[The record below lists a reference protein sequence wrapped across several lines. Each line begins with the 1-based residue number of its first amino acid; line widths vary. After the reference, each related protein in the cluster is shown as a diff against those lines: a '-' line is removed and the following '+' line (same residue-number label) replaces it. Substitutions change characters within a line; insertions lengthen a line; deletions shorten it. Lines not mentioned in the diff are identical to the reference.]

1 VRRPNLVRSS
11 AFRLTL
17 LYMVLFG
24 TSVLGLLAFI
34 YLSTIAV
41 IDRQTE
47 DTIDAEVRGLAEQY
61 REQGLARLIDVIR
74 LRSSVDGSDYY
85 LLTDPNLTPLAGNLA
100 TWPKETGAAGDWIRL
115 TVHKRNQGQV
125 ASRDVRA
132 QLFTLSGGYRLLVG
146 RDTHERTNLR
156 NIVIK
161 ALAWSLAAA
170 LALGLIGGIVL
181 SRRMLRR
188 VEHVARTAQGIM
200 AGDLSR
206 RIAVTGTGDE
216 FDRLATSL
224 NAMLDQIE
232 RLMTG
237 MRLATDSLA
246 HDLRGPLTR
255 LRGRIE
261 LALRQPPQAARD
273 REALA
278 DVLRQAEAALSTF
291 DSLMKI
297 AMAEAGIGGAE
308 LRVIDLA
315 GVAADAAEL
324 YEPVA
329 EAREIRLY
337 ISTQEGA
344 LVRAQP
350 ELLAQAITNLI
361 DNAVKNTPSGGRIDI
376 IVEAR
381 RSVVILCVVDTGRG
395 IPPADR
401 ERVLDRFV
409 RLEESR
415 STPGAGLGLA
425 LVAAVARM
433 HGARLSLDD
442 AVPGLRVT
450 LRFPL
455 AREPEPVPQLRA
467 VTQA

>member
-1 VRRPNLVRSS
+1 
-11 AFRLTL
+11 
-17 LYMVLFG
+17 MILFG

-34 YLSTIAV
+34 YLSTVAV

-61 REQGLARLIDVIR
+61 REQGLARLIDVVR

-85 LLTDPNLTPLAGNLA
+85 LLTDPNLTPLAGNLVA
-100 TWPKETGAAGDWIRL
+100 WPKDAEGAGDWIRL
-115 TVHKRNQGQV
+115 TVHRQSQGQGPTT
-125 ASRDVRA
+125 SRDVRA

-156 NIVIK
+156 DIVIK
-161 ALAWSLAAA
+161 ALGWSLAAA
-170 LALGLIGGIVL
+170 LALGLVGGIVL

-188 VEHVARTAQGIM
+188 VEHVAVTSQGIM

-246 HDLRGPLTR
+246 HDLRSPLTR

-261 LALRQPPQAARD
+261 LALRQPPHAARD

-278 DVLRQAEAALSTF
+278 DVLRQAEVALSTF

-297 AMAEAGIGGAE
+297 AMAEAGIGAAD
-308 LRVIDLA
+308 LRVVDLS
-315 GVAADAAEL
+315 GTAADAAEL

-329 EAREIRLY
+329 EEREIRLCV
-337 ISTQEGA
+337 STQPGA
-344 LVRAQP
+344 FIRAQP

-361 DNAVKNTPSGGRIDI
+361 DNAVKNTPSGGQIRVA
-376 IVEAR
+376 VEAR
-381 RSVVILCVVDTGRG
+381 RSVVLLCVADTGRG
-395 IPPADR
+395 IPEADR
-401 ERVLDRFV
+401 ARVLDRFV

-425 LVAAVARM
+425 LVSAVARM
-433 HGARLSLDD
+433 HGARLSLED
-442 AVPGLRVT
+442 AAPGLRVT
-450 LRFPL
+450 LRFPM
-455 AREPEPVPQLRA
+455 AREPDLAATGRA
-467 VTQA
+467 VASA

>member
-1 VRRPNLVRSS
+1 
-11 AFRLTL
+11 
-17 LYMVLFG
+17 MILFG
-24 TSVLGLLAFI
+24 TSVLGLLGFI

-85 LLTDPNLTPLAGNLA
+85 LLTDPNLTPLAGNLVA
-100 TWPKETGAAGDWIRL
+100 WPKETEGGGDWIRL
-115 TVHKRNQGQV
+115 TVHRQTQGQTS
-125 ASRDVRA
+125 SRDVRA

-161 ALAWSLAAA
+161 ALGWSLAAA

-188 VEHVARTAQGIM
+188 VEHVARTSQGIM

-206 RIAVTGTGDE
+206 RIAITGTGDE

-246 HDLRGPLTR
+246 HDLRSPLTR

-261 LALRQPPQAARD
+261 LALRQPPHPARD
-273 REALA
+273 REALS

-297 AMAEAGIGGAE
+297 AMAEAGIGGAD

-315 GVAADAAEL
+315 GIAGDAAEL

-329 EAREIRLY
+329 EEREIRLC
-337 ISTQEGA
+337 ISTQPGA
-344 LVRAQP
+344 FVRAQP

-361 DNAVKNTPSGGRIDI
+361 DNAVKNTPSGGRIDVA
-376 IVEAR
+376 VEAR
-381 RSVVILCVVDTGRG
+381 RSVVILCVADNGRG
-395 IPPADR
+395 IPAEDR

-433 HGARLSLDD
+433 HGARLSLED
-442 AVPGLRVT
+442 AAPGLRVA

-455 AREPEPVPQLRA
+455 AREPELTAAGRTL
-467 VTQA
+467 TQA

>member
-1 VRRPNLVRSS
+1 
-11 AFRLTL
+11 
-17 LYMVLFG
+17 MILFG

-34 YLSTIAV
+34 YWSTVAV
-41 IDRQTE
+41 VDRQTE

-61 REQGLARLIDVIR
+61 REQGLARLIEVIR
-74 LRSSVDGSDYY
+74 LRSSVEGQDYY
-85 LLTDPNLTPLAGNLA
+85 LLTDPDLRPLAGNLA
-100 TWPKETGAAGDWIRL
+100 SWPKDAEGAGDWIRL
-115 TVHKRNQGQV
+115 SVYRNTKGQV
-125 ASRDVRA
+125 VSRDVRA

-146 RDTHERTNLR
+146 RDTQERTNLR
-156 NIVIK
+156 SIVLK
-161 ALAWSLAAA
+161 ALGWSLAAA
-170 LALGLIGGIVL
+170 LGLGLIGGIVI

-188 VEHVARTAQGIM
+188 VEHVARTSQGIM

-206 RIAVTGTGDE
+206 RIAITGSGDE

-246 HDLRGPLTR
+246 HDLRSPLTR

-261 LALRQPPQAARD
+261 LALRQPPQAVRD

-291 DSLMKI
+291 DSLLKI
-297 AMAEAGIGGAE
+297 ATAEAGVGAAE
-308 LRVIDLA
+308 LRTVDLA
-315 GVAADAAEL
+315 TVARDAAEL

-329 EAREIRLY
+329 EEHGIDLCIESQA
-337 ISTQEGA
+337 GA
-344 LVRAQP
+344 TVRAQP

-361 DNAVKNTPSGGRIDI
+361 DNAVKNTPPGGRIAVA
-376 IVEAR
+376 VEA
-381 RSVVILCVVDTGRG
+381 SAGVVILRVRDTGPG
-395 IPPADR
+395 IPAADR

-415 STPGAGLGLA
+415 STPGAGLGLS

-433 HGARLSLDD
+433 HGAALSLGE
-442 AVPGLRVT
+442 AEPGLVVT
-450 LRFPL
+450 LRFP
-455 AREPEPVPQLRA
+455 RETEMPAAVRLPAAIRA
-467 VTQA
+467 

>member
-1 VRRPNLVRSS
+1 MRRANLIKSS

-17 LYMVLFG
+17 LYMILFG

-61 REQGLARLIDVIR
+61 REQGLARLIEVIR
-74 LRSSVDGSDYY
+74 LRSSIEGQDYY
-85 LLTDPNLTPLAGNLA
+85 LLTDPNLRPLAGNLSA
-100 TWPKETGAAGDWIRL
+100 WPKEAEGAKDWVDL
-115 TVHKRNQGQV
+115 TVTRNSKGQEV
-125 ASRDVRA
+125 SHDVRA

-146 RDTHERTNLR
+146 RDTHERTNIR
-156 NIVIK
+156 SIVVK
-161 ALAWSLAAA
+161 ALGWSVAAA
-170 LALGLIGGIVL
+170 VGLGLVGGIVI

-188 VEHVARTAQGIM
+188 VEHVARTSQGIM

-206 RIAVTGTGDE
+206 RMAVTGSGDE

-246 HDLRGPLTR
+246 HDLRSPLTR

-278 DVLRQAEAALSTF
+278 DVLRQAELALSTF
-291 DSLMKI
+291 DSLLKI
-297 AMAEAGIGGAE
+297 AMAEAGVGAAD

-315 GVAADAAEL
+315 AVARDAAEL

-329 EAREIRLY
+329 EEAGIRLR
-337 ISTQEGA
+337 IETQGGA
-344 LVRAQP
+344 MVRAQP
-350 ELLAQAITNLI
+350 ELLAQSITNLI
-361 DNAVKNTPSGGRIDI
+361 DNAVKNTPSGGEITVAVGLSRSSVTLRIG
-376 IVEAR
+376 
-381 RSVVILCVVDTGRG
+381 DTGPG
-395 IPPADR
+395 IPAVDR
-401 ERVLDRFV
+401 QRVLDRFV

-415 STPGAGLGLA
+415 STPGAGLGLS
-425 LVAAVARM
+425 LVAAVAKM
-433 HGARLSLDD
+433 HGAQLHLGD
-442 AVPGLRVT
+442 AGPGLVIT
-450 LRFPL
+450 LIFPI
-455 AREPEPVPQLRA
+455 AASAHDSAEWRA
-467 VTQA
+467 VTEA

>member
-1 VRRPNLVRSS
+1 MRRPNLVRSS

-17 LYMVLFG
+17 LYMILFG

-61 REQGLARLIDVIR
+61 REQGLARLIDVVR
-74 LRSSVDGSDYY
+74 LRSSVEGSDYY
-85 LLTDPNLTPLAGNLA
+85 LLTDPNLTPLAGNLVA
-100 TWPKETGAAGDWIRL
+100 WPKDIEGAGDWIRL
-115 TVHKRNQGQV
+115 TVHRESQGQTT
-125 ASRDVRA
+125 SRDVRA

-188 VEHVARTAQGIM
+188 VEHVARTSQGIM

-246 HDLRGPLTR
+246 HDLRSPLTR

-261 LALRQPPQAARD
+261 LALRQPPHAVRD
-273 REALA
+273 REALG
-278 DVLRQAEAALSTF
+278 DVLRQAEVALSTF

-297 AMAEAGIGGAE
+297 AMAEAGIGAAD
-308 LRVIDLA
+308 LRIVDLA
-315 GVAADAAEL
+315 GLAGDAAEL

-329 EAREIRLY
+329 EEREIGLR
-337 ISTQEGA
+337 ISTRPGA
-344 LVRAQP
+344 FIRAQP

-361 DNAVKNTPSGGRIDI
+361 DNAVKNTPSGGRIDVV
-376 IVEAR
+376 VEPR
-381 RSVVILCVVDTGRG
+381 RSVVLLCVADTGRG
-395 IPPADR
+395 IPAADR

-425 LVAAVARM
+425 LVSAVARM
-433 HGARLSLDD
+433 HGARLSLED
-442 AVPGLRVT
+442 AAPGLRVT

-455 AREPEPVPQLRA
+455 AREPEPAAAPRA
-467 VTQA
+467 VARA

>member
-1 VRRPNLVRSS
+1 
-11 AFRLTL
+11 
-17 LYMVLFG
+17 MILFG

-34 YLSTIAV
+34 YWSTVAV
-41 IDRQTE
+41 VDRQTE

-61 REQGLARLIDVIR
+61 REQGLARLIEVIR
-74 LRSSVDGSDYY
+74 LRSSVEGQDYY
-85 LLTDPNLTPLAGNLA
+85 LLTDPDLRPLAGNLA
-100 TWPKETGAAGDWIRL
+100 SWPKDAEGAGDWIRL
-115 TVHKRNQGQV
+115 SVYRNTKGQV
-125 ASRDVRA
+125 VSRDVRA

-146 RDTHERTNLR
+146 RDTQERTNLR
-156 NIVIK
+156 SIVLK
-161 ALAWSLAAA
+161 ALGWSLAAA
-170 LALGLIGGIVL
+170 LGLGLIGGIVI

-188 VEHVARTAQGIM
+188 VEHVARTSQGIM

-206 RIAVTGTGDE
+206 RIAITGSGDE

-246 HDLRGPLTR
+246 HDLRSPLTR

-261 LALRQPPQAARD
+261 LALRQPPQAVRD

-291 DSLMKI
+291 DSLLKI
-297 AMAEAGIGGAE
+297 AMAEAGVGAAE
-308 LRVIDLA
+308 LRTVDLA
-315 GVAADAAEL
+315 TVARDAAEL

-329 EAREIRLY
+329 EEHGIDLCIESQA
-337 ISTQEGA
+337 GA
-344 LVRAQP
+344 TVRAQP

-361 DNAVKNTPSGGRIDI
+361 DNAVKNTPPGGRIAVA
-376 IVEAR
+376 VEA
-381 RSVVILCVVDTGRG
+381 SAGVVILRVRDTGPG
-395 IPPADR
+395 IPTADR

-415 STPGAGLGLA
+415 STPGAGLGLS

-433 HGARLSLDD
+433 HGAALSLGE
-442 AVPGLRVT
+442 AEPGLVVT
-450 LRFPL
+450 LRFP
-455 AREPEPVPQLRA
+455 RETEMPAAVRLPAAIRA
-467 VTQA
+467 

>member
-1 VRRPNLVRSS
+1 MRRPNLVRSS

-17 LYMVLFG
+17 LYMILFG

-85 LLTDPNLTPLAGNLA
+85 LLTDPNLTPLAGNLVA
-100 TWPKETGAAGDWIRL
+100 WPKETEGGGDWIRL
-115 TVHKRNQGQV
+115 TVHRQTQGQTS
-125 ASRDVRA
+125 SRDVRA

-161 ALAWSLAAA
+161 ALGWSLAAA

-188 VEHVARTAQGIM
+188 VEHVARTSQGIM

-206 RIAVTGTGDE
+206 RIAITGTGDE

-246 HDLRGPLTR
+246 HDLRSPLTR

-261 LALRQPPQAARD
+261 LALRQPPHPARD
-273 REALA
+273 REALS

-297 AMAEAGIGGAE
+297 AMAEAGIGGAD

-315 GVAADAAEL
+315 GIAGDAAEL

-329 EAREIRLY
+329 EEREI
-337 ISTQEGA
+337 
-344 LVRAQP
+344 
-350 ELLAQAITNLI
+350 
-361 DNAVKNTPSGGRIDI
+361 
-376 IVEAR
+376 
-381 RSVVILCVVDTGRG
+381 
-395 IPPADR
+395 
-401 ERVLDRFV
+401 
-409 RLEESR
+409 
-415 STPGAGLGLA
+415 
-425 LVAAVARM
+425 
-433 HGARLSLDD
+433 
-442 AVPGLRVT
+442 
-450 LRFPL
+450 
-455 AREPEPVPQLRA
+455 
-467 VTQA
+467 